1 METHSNKAKSL
12 PSVPSSITYC
22 LPFDCEWLKSVSR
35 SGVEGEKSVVL
46 ISHVLLTVIT
56 MKSRKAV
63 KLRAS
68 RDQEKY

>member
-1 METHSNKAKSL
+1 M
-12 PSVPSSITYC
+12 
-22 LPFDCEWLKSVSR
+22 
-35 SGVEGEKSVVL
+35 EGEKSVVL